1 MKKAISVLLLA
12 CMLSSFL
19 IGCSSNQDTVET
31 TGPATTEATAAPT
44 TEAAET
50 PETEPSESTILDLN
64 PTEKAG
70 YETFVTKLA
79 LPKDKKQPSDQPGTV
94 IEITYTTHAYTL
106 EEKTGEKII
115 VEKSALVYL
124 PYGYDESKTYDILYL
139 MHGGGESQYYWL
151 GDESMIQEGQ
161 KTFGERTRNV
171 LDNLMARGESVE
183 AIVVAPSFYT
193 NVEGYETTYV
203 DATAMCL
210 AFAQELRNDL
220 IPTIESQYSTYAGK
234 DTSLKSLQQSRDHR
248 AFAGFSMGS
257 FTTIQ
262 GVMME
267 NLDLFSYF
275 GAFSGSLTTCAD
287 FKAVLESDD
296 YKDLPI
302 HYMYNGNGSNDIAHD
317 EHKAFCLEI
326 LETMPDRF
334 TDGVNFAWVDYDG
347 GYHTYNSW
355 ITDLYNCMTVF
366 FKHSSTQ
373 E

>member
-1 MKKAISVLLLA
+1 MKKVISVALLVS
-12 CMLSSFL
+12 MLCAFL
-19 IGCSSNQDTVET
+19 IGCSSNQSAGET
-31 TGPATTEATAAPT
+31 TSPATTEAAATPAMEIPAKEPSAPT
-44 TEAAET
+44 V
-50 PETEPSESTILDLN
+50 LDLN
-64 PTEKAG
+64 PDEKAG

-79 LPKDKKQPSDQPGTV
+79 LPKDKKQASNQPGTV
-94 IEITYTTHAYTL
+94 IEIFYTTHAYAL
-106 EEKTGEKII
+106 EEKTGEEIV

-124 PYGYDESKTYDILYL
+124 PYGYDENKSYDILYL

-151 GDESMIQEGQ
+151 GNESMLQEGQ
-161 KTFGERTRNV
+161 KAFGDRTRNV

-183 AIVVAPSFYT
+183 AIVVTPSFYT
-193 NVEGYETTYV
+193 NAEGYETTYV
-203 DATAMCL
+203 DATTVCL
-210 AFAQELRNDL
+210 EFAHELRNDL
-220 IPTIESQYSTYAGK
+220 IPAIESQYSTFAGK
-234 DTSLKSLQQSRDHR
+234 EVSEESLRRSRDHR

-275 GAFSGSLTTCAD
+275 GAFSGSLTSCSV
-287 FKAVLESDD
+287 FKAVLESDA
-296 YKDLPI
+296 YRVLPI
-302 HYMYNGNGSNDIAHD
+302 RYMYNGNGTNDIAHD

-366 FKHSSTQ
+366 FK
-373 E
+373 